1 MWLETRCFEWFARDF
16 CEGFGWA
23 DLVEVGVV
31 VCEGLVAEVL
41 LGDFSVGFEVDGGG
55 GVEALLVE
63 LLGLFVDEVV

>member
-1 MWLETRCFEWFARDF
+1 ML
-16 CEGFGWA
+16 GWA

-41 LGDFSVGFEVDGGG
+41 FCDFSVGFKVDGCG

-63 LLGLFVDEVV
+63 LLGLFVDKVV